1 MDMDELKKKATD
13 ALPSDDQI
21 EKAADKVQE
30 HTPDGADRTIGK
42 VEQWGKDNN

>member
-30 HTPDGADRTIGK
+30 HTPDGLGPGDISGSHS
-42 VEQWGKDNN
+42 W